1 MTRRDIAA
9 ATLATLTVT
18 AYALAAFGWLVVFPT
33 VGLLWSFGVLP

>member
-1 MTRRDIAA
+1 MTASDIAA

-18 AYALAAFGWLVVFPT
+18 AYVLAAFGWLVVFPT